1 MSSTPLAANTLNFIK
16 YAYEMF
22 ENNPDNLSPPPPPDF
37 PTNYTILANLTAV
50 NPWAGREFFGFLT
63 APKDLASPSILAVR
77 GTDGIPDWMNNF
89 DLLPADFVVPNTW
102 VAGGFSNLYTTLQW
116 TAPGAGGAP
125 VELKSML
132 AKANAGV
139 AFAGHSLGGAIVTM
153 MALALWYQNPPRFPF
168 TIYTA
173 ASPAVGCSNFAQQ
186 FNQVVPNSS
195 RFIND
200 LDLVAGSLDAIYTQ
214 VNSDGIPLFSADIF
228 PTPGCEHSLFTYLW
242 LIDPKNYSLAQDCSW
257 LDAARREVFATM
269 TTKRRAARA
278 KAQPA

>member
-1 MSSTPLAANTLNFIK
+1 MSSTPLAANTLNFVN

-22 ENNPDNLSPPPPPDF
+22 ENNPGNLSPPTPPDF
-37 PTNYTILANLTAV
+37 PTNDYKIVANLTAV
-50 NPWAGREFFGFLT
+50 NPWAGREFFGFVA
-63 APKDLASPSILAVR
+63 APNNTASPVILAVR
-77 GTDGIPDWMNNF
+77 GTDGLPDWLNDF
-89 DLLPADFVVPNTW
+89 DIVPASFVVPNTW
-102 VAGGFSNLYTTLQW
+102 VAGGFSNLFTTLQW
-116 TAPGAGGAP
+116 TAPGAAP

-132 AKANAGV
+132 ATANGGV

-153 MALALWYQNPPRFPF
+153 MALDFWYKNPPKIPF

-186 FNQVVPNSS
+186 FNRVVPNSS

-200 LDLVAGSLDAIYTQ
+200 LDAVAGSLDAFYTQ
-214 VNSDGIPLFSADIF
+214 VNGDGIPLFSVDIF
-228 PTPGCEHSLFTYLW
+228 PTPLCEHSLETYLW
-242 LIDPKNYSLAQDCSW
+242 LIDPKNYSLAQSCSW
-257 LDAARREVFATM
+257 FDAAKREAFVTM